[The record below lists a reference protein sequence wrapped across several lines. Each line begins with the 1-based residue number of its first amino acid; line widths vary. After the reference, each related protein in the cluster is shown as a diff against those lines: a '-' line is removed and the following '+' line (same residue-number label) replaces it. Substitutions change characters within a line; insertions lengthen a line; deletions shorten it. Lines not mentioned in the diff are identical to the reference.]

1 MELLW
6 IPGNKL
12 TNATQSV
19 VKCMEFY
26 NPPQLEGIQGDT
38 EREYTNWMKSGGP
51 LGRCPGRD
59 TWKQG

>member
-6 IPGNKL
+6 IPGNEL

-38 EREYTNWMKSGGP
+38 ESEYTN
-51 LGRCPGRD
+51 
-59 TWKQG
+59 